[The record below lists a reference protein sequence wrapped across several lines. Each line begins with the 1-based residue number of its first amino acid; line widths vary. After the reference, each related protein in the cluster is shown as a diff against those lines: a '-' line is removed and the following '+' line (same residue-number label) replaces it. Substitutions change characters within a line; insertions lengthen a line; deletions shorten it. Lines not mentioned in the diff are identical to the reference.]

1 MSTPFLLSSDEVEQ
15 KTFLCDLTRMRQ
27 EKLGRFP
34 KRVKIATRRIA
45 YRGAEIE
52 DWLRDPEAWRQR
64 EASRIRKLVN
74 TTTTDKQIRN
84 AV

>member
-1 MSTPFLLSSDEVEQ
+1 MSTSPFLLPPDEVEQ
-15 KTFLCDLTRMRQ
+15 KTLLCDLTRMRQ

-34 KRVKIATRRIA
+34 KRVKIASRRIA

-64 EASRIRKLVN
+64 HQN
-74 TTTTDKQIRN
+74 TSPAEPER
-84 AV
+84 VSG